1 LRLQVVEARACVERL
16 EAELKEVKVSVE
28 THLANIH
35 KLSERAASAE
45 ANSELATQRAVA
57 HEAQAKSALLESIE
71 MQTCVNEE
79 KKARKV
85 ALEELSN
92 AKADSQATI
101 QGQLNEIQGLK
112 CSLEVMRTQM
122 SGKETALEEAIAE
135 LSAAKSE
142 LGQMRKALD
151 AAREEAS
158 SLHLSMASAEKALA
172 EHSTSIA
179 EREQALAALRRE
191 AVAKETAHA
200 EMLSEKDAM
209 LASKDLALAQAHREA
224 EDKTG
229 RLLSR
234 LTKEATQAQASLE
247 ATTKRLHALQAEHS
261 QALGDLAGR
270 ETAMA
275 EKGSELEMLQ
285 KDHARTVA
293 ERDAMLAGQE
303 KALDALRKEVAAKS
317 EALTAASEEASRLQS
332 SFEEKSKML
341 LGVERKQVE
350 VLKKLGDLEKT
361 LAEKDAALE
370 ELRKEG
376 TEQRAEAER
385 RGEELRKRGE
395 DLGGKDEEMV
405 QLKSKLDAALQ
416 AVREEATA
424 VEAKDD
430 EIRSLSVSVEKLTR
444 TIAER
449 EEAVLARDTEL
460 ASARGEIEAKLHA
473 LREIESRAQVHAAS
487 MAAAQTELA
496 ERDRDLAFLKSEM
509 AAKDSTHGKVLLEK
523 DAMLASKDQALAE
536 ARREAEGKTET
547 LARVSEE
554 ERHGRLRLQASCDA
568 AKLTLDE
575 LREATKK
582 QILLLQTGSEGV
594 DRRLDEAVCE
604 LRGMATRMDEQEA
617 EIQRLTRAVAE
628 EQSRASKMAEV
639 LTEREQALAALRRE
653 AMAKETAHAGVLSE
667 RDEMLAS
674 KDQALAEARRET
686 EDKAAAWARATE
698 EATQA
703 QASLEATTKRLHA
716 LQAEHSQALGDLA
729 GRETAMVETGSVVEA
744 DLRASMAS
752 LTRDFECKCQEVID
766 LQAEMAG
773 FEHEHELQ
781 MQETKERHD
790 KQLADMLLSL
800 QEQECERG
808 LCGQSAMDSKTE
820 KLVELQEKHSA
831 EISALTE
838 SHQKTTASLNTQ
850 HSDQLQSL
858 SHQHQIDR
866 HDTTRRIDQIRQQ
879 LEGLHGHLGAALAEV
894 RSLCS
899 ATEGMHAFAT
909 SLGSALRH
917 DLHALAGAFLEVEAL
932 LKENADK
939 WKSSKRD
946 AAVEEESAE
955 FYVQDTHPLLDRN
968 GHVFNWLPV
977 RSQRST
983 APPQPVTPRAL
994 KGADA
999 AAEEICTVGHV
1010 ASTKAVSHEDELVAA
1025 TETMISDLLHI
1036 RSCFADLVMT
1046 IKADREHD
1054 LHIETCQARTFAR
1067 VIDLQQGLHGVQD
1080 DLAHIV
1086 GCTKLA
1092 MEEDAQCR
1100 MSFELGKGICDEVE
1114 ATLDRLQHSVR
1125 LSKDEAR
1132 LRKETSVLLDDDGS
1146 SIGEQL
1152 REAQERVR
1160 ELEAKLQRDS
1170 DEHDEVKD
1178 SFDAQTSRLEEELEE
1193 AAELLQATCTAEDV
1207 LRAELEDARSQHAA
1221 AVEREEELQRD
1232 LNYALACLKAVED
1245 ERETRDMLSGSG
1257 ARRHAQHAADDD
1269 SSQGG
1274 SGGSTCGAG
1283 PALRRPASDR
1293 VGEQSWRECDKED
1306 KGLHPSAPHANATA
1320 AQALKARSSVDG
1332 VESGGKLGEEDVEVA
1347 FNHLTTLT
1355 SLQEKVA
1362 AQHMRILELEDE
1374 LDRGKLPES
1383 SHRLQTHTDAVAPL
1397 LAKGRQHV
1405 GGDLKSPT
1413 ASAHHLGPP
1422 ERLCAL
1428 RACEPED
1435 VLEDVRADL
1444 MHLCAS
1450 LCTQDGF
1457 DWDEETGSDDVF
1469 DMLQVVQR
1477 ALRQKHLQVKF
1488 LTESLVNAPST
1499 GEVGT
1504 LTAQKA
1510 MLTAQLAVALD
1521 RLKQAERRLPSA
1533 AAEGERD
1540 LTDKARCAAHTVA
1553 HELPDAERC
1562 AEDVQGRV
1570 DEMALLLAAKETEV
1584 GMLQMKVMAQEQVVQ
1599 VMTEHQHATAQ
1610 RLHAWLLKIGSS
1622 SPASSAGKHGS
1633 HGGRCSP
1640 GGEGQE
1646 GCMGHGGKDVA
1657 LRSAGGN
1664 GLERGTIQVLSD
1676 VLVRESVGT
1685 VLLEREA
1692 LLTSSRAK
1700 DDKIAAL
1707 EQEHKALYSTMLSL
1721 QEASREAL
1729 AQRDAT
1735 INALQ
1740 SALRFA
1746 GFGKVEGE
1754 RRSKADS
1761 D

>member
-1 LRLQVVEARACVERL
+1 MEPLRFHQVNADILRLQVVEAMACVKRL
-16 EAELKEVKVSVE
+16 EAELKEVKGSVE

-45 ANSELATQRAVA
+45 EYSELATQRAVA

-71 MQTCVNEE
+71 MQTCVNEA

-85 ALEELSN
+85 ALEELSS
-92 AKADSQATI
+92 AKADSQATL

-112 CSLEVMRTQM
+112 CSLEMMRTQM

-179 EREQALAALRRE
+179 ERDTALAALRRE
-191 AVAKETAHA
+191 AVTKETALA
-200 EMLSEKDAM
+200 GVVSERDAM
-209 LASKDLALAQAHREA
+209 LASKDQALAEARREA
-224 EDKTG
+224 EDKAAA
-229 RLLSR
+229 LSR
-234 LTKEATQAQASLE
+234 ATEAAMQAQASLE
-247 ATTKRLHALQAEHS
+247 ATTKRLHELQTEHS
-261 QALGDLAGR
+261 QALGELAGR

-293 ERDAMLAGQE
+293 ERDAMLAGKE
-303 KALDALRKEVAAKS
+303 KALEGMRKEVVAKS
-317 EALTAASEEASRLQS
+317 EALTAASEEASRLLS
-332 SFEEKSKML
+332 SFEEKSKIM

-350 VLKKLGDLEKT
+350 VLEKLGGLEKA
-361 LAEKDAALE
+361 LIEKEAALE
-370 ELRKEG
+370 ELRREG

-395 DLGGKDEEMV
+395 DLGGKDEEIV

-449 EEAVLARDTEL
+449 EEALVARDTEL

-487 MAAAQTELA
+487 MADAQTKLA
-496 ERDRDLAFLKSEM
+496 ERDRDLALLKNEM

-568 AKLTLDE
+568 ATLTLDE
-575 LREATKK
+575 LRAATKK
-582 QILLLQTGSEGV
+582 QILLLQAGSEGV
-594 DRRLDEAVCE
+594 DKRLDEAACD

-628 EQSRASKMAEV
+628 EQSRASKTAED
-639 LTEREQALAALRRE
+639 LIEREQALAALRRE
-653 AMAKETAHAGVLSE
+653 AVTKETALAGVVSE
-667 RDEMLAS
+667 RDAMLAS
-674 KDQALAEARRET
+674 KDQALAEARREA
-686 EDKAAAWARATE
+686 EDKAA
-698 EATQA
+698 
-703 QASLEATTKRLHA
+703 
-716 LQAEHSQALGDLA
+716 
-729 GRETAMVETGSVVEA
+729 
-744 DLRASMAS
+744 
-752 LTRDFECKCQEVID
+752 
-766 LQAEMAG
+766 
-773 FEHEHELQ
+773 
-781 MQETKERHD
+781 
-790 KQLADMLLSL
+790 
-800 QEQECERG
+800 
-808 LCGQSAMDSKTE
+808 
-820 KLVELQEKHSA
+820 
-831 EISALTE
+831 EISVLIE

-850 HSDQLQSL
+850 HSDQLQSF
-858 SHQHQIDR
+858 SHQSQIDR
-866 HDTTRRIDQIRQQ
+866 HDTARKMDQIRQQ
-879 LEGLHGHLGAALAEV
+879 LDGLHGHLGAVLAEV

-899 ATEGMHAFAT
+899 AMEGMHACAT

-917 DLHALAGAFLEVEAL
+917 DLHALAGAFLAVEAL
-932 LKENADK
+932 LEENEDK

-946 AAVEEESAE
+946 AAVEEESAV
-955 FYVQDTHPLLDRN
+955 FYVQDTDPLLDWN
-968 GHVFNWLPV
+968 GQMFNRLPV

-999 AAEEICTVGHV
+999 AAQEICTVGHL

-1025 TETMISDLLHI
+1025 TESMIYDLSHI
-1036 RSCFADLVMT
+1036 RSCFSDLVMA
-1046 IKADREHD
+1046 IRADREHEMR
-1054 LHIETCQARTFAR
+1054 IKSCQAKTFDR
-1067 VIDLQQGLHGVQD
+1067 VIDLQHGLHAAQD

-1092 MEEDAQCR
+1092 LEEDAQCR

-1114 ATLDRLQHSVR
+1114 ATLDRLHQSVR

-1132 LRKETSVLLDDDGS
+1132 LRKETSLLLDDEDS

-1160 ELEAKLQRDS
+1160 KLEAKLQRAL
-1170 DEHDEVKD
+1170 DEHNEAKD

-1221 AVEREEELQRD
+1221 AVDREEELQRD
-1232 LNYALACLKAVED
+1232 LNYALACLRAVED
-1245 ERETRDMLSGSG
+1245 ERETGDILSGSG
-1257 ARRHAQHAADDD
+1257 GHAQHAADDD

-1274 SGGSTCGAG
+1274 SGNTCGAG
-1283 PALRRPASDR
+1283 PALRRLASDR
-1293 VGEQSWRECDKED
+1293 VGEQAWKECDEKD
-1306 KGLHPSAPHANATA
+1306 NGLHPGAPHANATA
-1320 AQALKARSSVDG
+1320 AQALKAHSSVDG
-1332 VESGGKLGEEDVEVA
+1332 VQSGGKLGEEDVEVA
-1347 FNHLTTLT
+1347 FNHLTKLT

-1374 LDRGKLPES
+1374 LDRARLPES
-1383 SHRLQTHTDAVAPL
+1383 LHRLQTHADAVAPL
-1397 LAKGRQHV
+1397 LANGRQHV
-1405 GGDLKSPT
+1405 RGDLQSPT
-1413 ASAHHLGPP
+1413 ASAHHFGPP
-1422 ERLCAL
+1422 VRLCAL

-1450 LCTQDGF
+1450 VCTQDGL

-1477 ALRQKHLQVKF
+1477 ALRQKHLQVEF

-1521 RLKQAERRLPSA
+1521 RLKQAERQLPSA
-1533 AAEGERD
+1533 AAEAESAVA
-1540 LTDKARCAAHTVA
+1540 DKAGCSAQPVA

-1562 AEDVQGRV
+1562 AEEVQGRV
-1570 DEMALLLAAKETEV
+1570 DEMAQLLAAKEEEV

-1599 VMTEHQHATAQ
+1599 VITEHQHATAQ

-1622 SPASSAGKHGS
+1622 SPASSAGKPGS

-1646 GCMGHGGKDVA
+1646 GCMGNGGKGVA

-1664 GLERGTIQVLSD
+1664 GLERGMFHVLSD
-1676 VLVRESVGT
+1676 VQMRESVGT

-1707 EQEHKALYSTMLSL
+1707 EQEHTALEATMLGL

-1740 SALRFA
+1740 TALRFA